1 MGAERDVEA
10 SGAKVF
16 IRSAAGTGVELKTME
31 QIMQDGFNEPF
42 VYAW

>member
-10 SGAKVF
+10 NSAKVF
-16 IRSAAGTGVELKTME
+16 IRNAAGTGVDLKTME
-31 QIMQDGFNEPF
+31 QIMQDRFNEPF